1 MVYVDESE
9 KIMLHHP
16 SLFEIK
22 SQLSSSGPDEN
33 HIKHSN
39 AVIKRGF
46 YMGSC
51 SNVTPLLTQNGHFVK
66 ISRKKFIQMD
76 GLLVHNKNPFDFT
89 IKSGMH
95 VCIYYENLAGMSEDE
110 SSKIPYLVEV
120 LDYLVDVSTG
130 GSIG

>member
-1 MVYVDESE
+1 MYANESG
-9 KIMLHHP
+9 KLMLHHP
-16 SLFEIK
+16 SLYEIK

-39 AVIKRGF
+39 AVIKWGF

-76 GLLVHNKNPFDFT
+76 GLLMRNTNQFDFT
-89 IKSGMH
+89 INAGMYVH
-95 VCIYYENLAGMSEDE
+95 IYYDKFPIFSEYE
-110 SSKIPYLVEV
+110 SLKTPY
-120 LDYLVDVSTG
+120 
-130 GSIG
+130 SI